1 MARQRA
7 ADRHRR
13 RIGVA
18 DLAEHDDVGVLTQKG
33 AQRSAEGQADL
44 LLELHLVHPFERILD
59 RVLDRKDVARL
70 AVQPPE
76 RRVERRALARAGRSG
91 DQRHAVRARDGR
103 LVVGELP
110 LRETEV
116 RELQQFGMARQQA
129 QHDFL
134 SVDRRKRRDTQVEL
148 ALAPVVEDAPV
159 LRQTA
164 LRNIQVRHNLDLVD
178 DRGVV
183 APIEHVLLYKLAVD
197 AQADATAL
205 LVGLEM
211 DIARILVERLADQI
225 RQKSLSAADLAPIRR
240 PVRRGAGLLPAV
252 VAVQQQ
258 GELVRPDRF
267 DLYPESGQH
276 LDLLRHGS
284 VVAPPLSG
292 AQHGSILTG
301 VRYEP
306 VTPCLG
312 GGKQLHDL
320 GRYALRKGHGSEM

>member
-1 MARQRA
+1 M
-7 ADRHRR
+7 
-13 RIGVA
+13 
-18 DLAEHDDVGVLTQKG
+18 
-33 AQRSAEGQADL
+33 
-44 LLELHLVHPFERILD
+44 
-59 RVLDRKDVARL
+59 
-70 AVQPPE
+70 
-76 RRVERRALARAGRSG
+76 
-91 DQRHAVRARDGR
+91 RARDGR
-103 LVVGELP
+103 LVIGELP

-134 SVDRRKRRDTQVEL
+134 SVNRRKRRDTQVEL
-148 ALAPVVEDAPV
+148 TIAPVIEDTPV
-159 LRQTA
+159 LRQTT
-164 LRNIQVRHNLDLVD
+164 LRNIQVRHDLDLVD

-183 APIEHVLLYKLAVD
+183 APIEHVFLDELAVD

-211 DIARILVERLADQI
+211 DIARIFVERLADQI

-240 PVRRGAGLLPAV
+240 PACRSAGHLPAV

-258 GELVRPDRF
+258 GELVRPDRL

-292 AQHGSILTG
+292 AQHDPVPAV
-301 VRYEP
+301 VRHEP
-306 VTPCLG
+306 VVPRFG

-320 GRYALRKGHGSEM
+320 GRNAFGKGHGSER